1 MPPKEDNRRQ
11 HVRLPAEGSSVEG
24 ISGGA
29 AGSLPPGAHVE
40 DISEGGIKLAFDWK
54 GGGEFPLRSGDTIS
68 FRLGVADLGKT
79 FEVMSMV
86 RHVAFD
92 RGRGRMMV
100 GVQFHGLDENV
111 RESLK
116 KLMLNMAMTKLR
128 SGRQETEPGT
138 IAAGSAAPAKP
149 RPGPARKKTK
159 PARKAGFESSP
170 PPRRRVP
177 GAQGERPTI
186 VRRRRQF
193 LGEILVKQ
201 GAIEGDKLQQFLSR
215 DPGDKVPIGQKLIS
229 HGLVDDVTIAKA
241 LAVQSGMPYVDLV
254 VEEPDFQLA
263 SKLPREPFVKHHC
276 IPLKTEWQSLMVAMA
291 ARPSPLVLE
300 ELELAADQRV
310 RVCIAAESGLTRW
323 LKRLY
328 NYEAPAR
335 FAKVRFPVQLRAEY
349 RFLAKATGE
358 AVHDMVAAG
367 ITRELGMHELI
378 IAGPLPPGLDP
389 QRIRRESM
397 LVEVQVEGGRLQN
410 AMVLVC
416 RPLSISSSGYAG
428 EYHIACYI
436 DQFPP
441 GGESVW
447 AQVCMQP
454 R

>member
-1 MPPKEDNRRQ
+1 MPPQDDNRRQ
-11 HVRLPAEGSSVEG
+11 HVRLPAKGSSVEG
-24 ISGGA
+24 LSGGSA
-29 AGSLPPGAHVE
+29 ASLPEGAHVE
-40 DISEGGIKLAFDWK
+40 DISEGGVKLAFDWK
-54 GGGEFPLRSGDTIS
+54 GGGDFPLHSGDTLS
-68 FRLGVADLGKT
+68 FRLNVADINQT

-100 GVQFHGLDENV
+100 GVQFHGVDENV

-128 SGRQETEPGT
+128 SGRPETEPG
-138 IAAGSAAPAKP
+138 AVPAPP
-149 RPGPARKKTK
+149 SPPGPARTK
-159 PARKAGFESSP
+159 SKAVRKAGFESSP

-177 GAQGERPTI
+177 GASGERPTI
-186 VRRRRQF
+186 VRRRKQF

-241 LAVQSGMPYVDLV
+241 LAVQSGLPFVDLV

-263 SKLPREPFVKHHC
+263 TKLPRELFVKHHC
-276 IPLKTEWQSLMVAMA
+276 VPLRTEWQSLLVAMA
-291 ARPSPLVLE
+291 ARPSPLVVE
-300 ELELAADQRV
+300 ELEVVANQRV

-335 FAKVRFPVQLRAEY
+335 FAKVRFPIQLRAEY
-349 RFLAKATGE
+349 RFMDKASGQP
-358 AVHDMVAAG
+358 VHDMVGAG

-378 IAGPLPPGLDP
+378 IAGPLPPEVDP
-389 QRIRRESM
+389 ERIRRESLM
-397 LVEVQVEGGRLQN
+397 LEVQVEGGRLQN
-410 AMVLVC
+410 AMVLLC

-428 EYHIACYI
+428 EFHIACYI